1 MGYIKNITL
10 ENPNFKRTMPM
21 WMREDDCD
29 SSLAESMD
37 RLTIDAAKKL
47 RSMSKWT
54 RIDEMSESELDEL
67 AWELNVSWYLYDRD
81 IKMKREIIKNAPYI
95 HKKIGTKW
103 ALEQVL
109 TIYFN
114 ESKVLEWFD
123 YGGRPGHFKIEVVN
137 TETVDKDAEA
147 FLKVLN
153 DVKKASQILDT
164 IDVITENSTLDLQY
178 VTASKSADIVQSIIR
193 VQHVTTLDGE
203 VDLRYIATAA
213 RSDIDKTIIQ

>member
-10 ENPNFKRTMPM
+10 EKPSFERLLPM
-21 WMREDDCD
+21 WMRDDRCD
-29 SSLAESMD
+29 KSLAESMNE
-37 RLTIDAAKKL
+37 LSSAAAQKIGTI
-47 RSMSKWT
+47 SKWT
-54 RIDEMSESELDEL
+54 KIDEMSESELDEL

-81 IKMKREIIKNAPYI
+81 IKMKREIIKSAPLV

-114 ESKVLEWFD
+114 DSRVLEWFD
-123 YGGRPGHFKIEVVN
+123 FGGVPGHFKIEVVN

-153 DVKKASQILDT
+153 DVKKASQILDS
-164 IDVITENSTLDLQY
+164 IDVITENSTLDLQF
-178 VTASKSADIVQSIIR
+178 VTANRSVDIVQSIIK
-193 VQHVTTLDGE
+193 VQHITTLDGE

-213 RSDIDKTIIQ
+213 RADIDKTIIQ